1 MASFCNILLMRTFLN
16 NENSAPL
23 LLGNLRP
30 GERAE
35 IIGFSTPTEEAVD
48 FLRRLFEV
56 GFLVG
61 AQVELLQQAPY
72 SGDPISVRIKEATYA
87 LRRAEANLV
96 QVSRL

>member
-1 MASFCNILLMRTFLN
+1 MINVLNKFEPVPVFL
-16 NENSAPL
+16 
-23 LLGNLRP
+23 GQLRP

-35 IIGFSTPTEEAVD
+35 IVGFAEPSESAAD

-61 AQVELLQQAPY
+61 AQVELLQEAPY

-87 LRRAEANLV
+87 LRRDEANLV

>member
-1 MASFCNILLMRTFLN
+1 MINVLNKFEPVPVFL
-16 NENSAPL
+16 
-23 LLGNLRP
+23 GQLRP

-35 IIGFSTPTEEAVD
+35 IVGFLEPSESSAD

-61 AQVELLQQAPY
+61 TEVELLQEAPY

-87 LRRAEANLV
+87 LRREEANLV